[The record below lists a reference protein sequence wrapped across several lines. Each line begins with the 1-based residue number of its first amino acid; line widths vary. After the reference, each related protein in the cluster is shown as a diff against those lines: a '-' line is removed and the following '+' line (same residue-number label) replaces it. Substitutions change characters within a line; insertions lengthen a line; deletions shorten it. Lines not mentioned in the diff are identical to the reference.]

1 MAREIEAELLQ
12 KLGKLI
18 TSWAVVDQYIAHL
31 FIGMVEGEPGSMY
44 VVTENVSY
52 NTISDWIGTLLDAR
66 SIEPAEYANKIR
78 EALQEASELRG
89 QRNALVHGLW
99 STGHSE
105 PGSVMVQTIRLER
118 AEVVKGELVTGA
130 DLDELID
137 LISIVA
143 RDLKIIITEMDFPNN
158 PLGRTIKI

>member
-12 KLGKLI
+12 KLGKLV
-18 TSWAVVDQYIAHL
+18 TSWALVDQYMAHL
-31 FIGMVEGEPGSMY
+31 FIGMVEGEPGSLY
-44 VVTENVSY
+44 VVTENVSC

-66 SIEPAEYANKIR
+66 SIDPPGYADKIR
-78 EALQEASELRG
+78 EAIQEACDLRG

-99 STGHSE
+99 STGHAE

-137 LISIVA
+137 RISIVA
-143 RDLKIIITEMDFPNN
+143 SDLETIIREMDFPNN
-158 PLGRTIKI
+158 PLGRTIRK